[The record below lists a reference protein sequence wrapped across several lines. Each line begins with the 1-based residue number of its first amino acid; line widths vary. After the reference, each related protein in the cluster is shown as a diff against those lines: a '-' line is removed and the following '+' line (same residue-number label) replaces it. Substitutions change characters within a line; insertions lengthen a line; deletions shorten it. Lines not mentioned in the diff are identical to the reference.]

1 MRESLDKIEK
11 GGRIQRILQTVDTIA
26 TLHNAAMLSRNL
38 ASTLG
43 DASSTV
49 LTAIGRLTGF
59 VDAEQMIDVNEILRE
74 STDEF
79 LKRAL
84 GEEVWNGT
92 KQNWIKFNRIVSSAA
107 NIVYSVRSMADSARS
122 IAEWTAE
129 NTGRIGNALKKY
141 GVVGERA
148 YPWMAEKVT
157 AQTVWQQKFQ
167 RVRDGLESLDDAA
180 SSINSVAGEVININ
194 DEFNQWGQKQDD
206 FVNSVRN
213 ANPADA
219 VENQPI
225 FATSTASKLASL
237 GKDLTDTDLEPT
249 DNAPAE

>member
-11 GGRIQRILQTVDTIA
+11 GGRIQRVLQTVDTIA

-92 KQNWIKFNRIVSSAA
+92 KQNWIKFNRIISTAS
-107 NIVYSVRSMADSARS
+107 NIVWSIRSMMDSAQS

-129 NTGRIGNALKKY
+129 NTGRIGNALKNF

-148 YPWMAEKVT
+148 YPWMAERVT
-157 AQTVWQQKFQ
+157 AQTAWQRKFE
-167 RVRDGLESLDDAA
+167 RVRENLESLDDAA
-180 SSINSVAGEVININ
+180 SSLTGVAGEVISIQ
-194 DEFNQWGQKQDD
+194 DEFQQLTQQKDD
-206 FVNSVRN
+206 FKKAIEDGLPKPATENKPTKD
-213 ANPADA
+213 AADA
-219 VENQPI
+219 
-225 FATSTASKLASL
+225 TKTASAGQDVTDSDL
-237 GKDLTDTDLEPT
+237 GRNEDAT
-249 DNAPAE
+249 A